1 MKKIIK
7 VIENIIISI
16 LIFILLLVLGIVI
29 YSFIILEIQEK
40 EYCNIFGY
48 SVFQVETGSMSKT
61 LEIEDIIIVKLG
73 SDNINKKDIITFR
86 KDNNIVTH
94 RVVKI
99 DGDKII
105 TKGDNNPSNDKPIKK
120 EDVLGK
126 VKIIIPDVKIWKK
139 VFKEPKVIISLSIS
153 LVLLILV
160 ISYKEKIGE
169 NDV

>member
-7 VIENIIISI
+7 LIGNIIFSI
-16 LIFILLLVLGIVI
+16 LVLILLFVLGIVI
-29 YSFIILEIQEK
+29 YSFIILDVQEK

-48 SVFQVETGSMSKT
+48 SIFQIETGSMSKT
-61 LEIEDIIIVKLG
+61 LEIEDIIIVELG
-73 SDNINKKDIITFR
+73 NDNINKNDIITFR
-86 KDNNIVTH
+86 KDNNLVTH

-99 DGDKII
+99 EDEKII
-105 TKGDNNPSNDKPIKK
+105 TKGDNNPKNDEPIEK

-139 VFKEPKVIISLSIS
+139 VFKEPRVIISLSIS

-160 ISYKEKIGE
+160 VSYKEKIGE
-169 NDV
+169 KDV